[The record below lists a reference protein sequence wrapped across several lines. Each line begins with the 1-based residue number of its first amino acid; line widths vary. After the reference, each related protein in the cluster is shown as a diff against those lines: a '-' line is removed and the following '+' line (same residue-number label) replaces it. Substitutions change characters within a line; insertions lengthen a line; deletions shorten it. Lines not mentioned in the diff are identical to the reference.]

1 MLVVELRNAQ
11 MLEEDYEYGYQYSL
25 PMTDEELDM
34 IVEEFEVESVADIYI
49 TNQYTDLP
57 IHVVGEELLYLNNG
71 LQDLLRGLEPYEEPY
86 RWLEIKALLELDLI
100 DLNDIMYGFPHIED
114 YKFYHLDTNV
124 EVEEDPDY
132 EVKGVSSDHILVKEN
147 MMPF

>member
-11 MLEEDYEYGYQYSL
+11 MLEEYDYGFEYPL

-34 IVEEFEVESVADIYI
+34 IVDELEVESVEDIYI

-57 IHVVGEELLYLNNG
+57 IHVVGEELLYLNKG
-71 LQDLLRGLEPYEEPY
+71 LQDLLKGIEPYEEPY

-100 DLNDIMYGFPHIED
+100 DLNDIMYGFPDIGD

-124 EVEEDPDY
+124 EVEEDPYY
-132 EVKGVSSDHILVKEN
+132 EVKGVSSDHILVKEI

>member
-11 MLEEDYEYGYQYSL
+11 MLEECDYGYEYPL
-25 PMTDEELDM
+25 PMTDDEIDM
-34 IVEEFEVESVADIYI
+34 IVDDLEVESASDIYI
-49 TNQYTDLP
+49 VNQYTDLP
-57 IHVVGEELLYLNNG
+57 INVVGEELLYLNNG
-71 LQDLLRGLEPYEEPY
+71 LQDLFKDVEPYEEPY

-124 EVEEDPDY
+124 VVEEDPDY
-132 EVKGVSSDHILVKEN
+132 MLRGISSDNILVKEN

>member
-1 MLVVELRNAQ
+1 MLIVELRNAQ
-11 MLEEDYEYGYQYSL
+11 MLEEYDYGYEYPL

-34 IVEEFEVESVADIYI
+34 IVDELEVESVADIYI

-57 IHVVGEELLYLNNG
+57 IHVVGEELLYLNKG
-71 LQDLLRGLEPYEEPY
+71 LQDLLKGIEPYEEPY

-100 DLNDIMYGFPHIED
+100 DLQDIMYGFPDIYD

-124 EVEEDPDY
+124 EVKEDPDY
-132 EVKGVSSDHILVKEN
+132 EVKGVSSDNILVKEI